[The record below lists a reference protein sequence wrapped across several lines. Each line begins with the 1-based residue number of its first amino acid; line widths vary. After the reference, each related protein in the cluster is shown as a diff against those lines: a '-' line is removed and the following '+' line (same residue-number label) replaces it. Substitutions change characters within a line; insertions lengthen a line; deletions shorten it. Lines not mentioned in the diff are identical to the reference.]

1 MYIFSF
7 RFIHSARASQAQILP
22 RVFVLLRGGVIYR
35 IAHRVSH
42 HARPFAPR
50 RVHLSRSFIRAFA
63 ASRGGSSHRFRHP
76 RHPRAPPSP
85 RSIAPLRRV
94 ATTRRI
100 IVSPRP
106 RVRRRHRATDRASL
120 VESNQNHIESI
131 ARFVRHERDRTRAP
145 SSGNRSLAHASSTAS
160 TTRQSTRATES
171 SMAVDECGRT
181 NARRARTH
189 HHPPTYTRHTYPI
202 NENIP

>member
-1 MYIFSF
+1 MHRTSRQSPRAPVRTATRPSF
-7 RFIHSARASQAQILP
+7 AFIYSRIL
-22 RVFVLLRGGVIYR
+22 VV
-35 IAHRVSH
+35 
-42 HARPFAPR
+42 
-50 RVHLSRSFIRAFA
+50 
-63 ASRGGSSHRFRHP
+63 GGSSHRFRHP

-181 NARRARTH
+181 RAARERTTTT
-189 HHPPTYTRHTYPI
+189 HPHIHDTRIPSTNTYLDSNTNTSTMIHQMSEQLPR
-202 NENIP
+202 